1 VFRNFFP
8 YFIPLSEKKFLTF
21 PLSFDI
27 IYSYLGERETLRQ
40 IVPPTNCPACN
51 SILDFVNDQLF
62 CLNDSCSAKSAKRI
76 EHFAK
81 TLKIKGLGPA
91 TIARL
96 DLFDLHDIYSLSQ
109 EEISLCLDSEK
120 LGTKLHNE
128 IQKSKS
134 VDLITLL
141 PAFSIPL
148 IGSSATNKLA
158 QHISSLS
165 EITPEICI
173 EAGLGPK
180 AASNLMDWL
189 VNTFHFQGYYNLPFS
204 FTCKKQAKVSLDD
217 TKGTVC
223 ISGKLKSYPT
233 KAAATQVLEKY
244 GFIVKSSLT
253 KDVTI
258 LLNESGIESAKTK
271 KAEELGIKIFNNLKQ
286 IIEEK

>member
-1 VFRNFFP
+1 MT
-8 YFIPLSEKKFLTF
+8 E
-21 PLSFDI
+21 I
-27 IYSYLGERETLRQ
+27 I
-40 IVPPTNCPACN
+40 PPTNCPACN
-51 SILDFVNDQLF
+51 SVLEFVGDQLF
-62 CLNDSCSAKSAKRI
+62 CKNDSCSAKSAKRL

-81 TLKIKGLGPA
+81 TLKIRGLGPS
-91 TIARL
+91 TIDRL
-96 DLFDLHDIYSLSQ
+96 GLTDYKDIYSLTQ
-109 EEISLCLDSEK
+109 EEISFLLDSEK

-134 VDLITLL
+134 VDLTTLL

-158 QHISSLS
+158 KHISSLS

-189 VNTFHFQGYYNLPFS
+189 INTFHFQEYYNLPFS
-204 FTCKKQAKVSLDD
+204 FTCQKRAEVTDTD

-223 ISGKLKSYPT
+223 ITGKLKSYPT
-233 KAAATQVLEKY
+233 KAAAQQVLIKNGY
-244 GFIVKSSLT
+244 TVKDNLT

-258 LLNESGIESAKTK
+258 LVNESGIESAKTK
-271 KAEELGIKIFNNLKQ
+271 KAEQMGITINQNLKEL
-286 IIEEK
+286 I

>member
-1 VFRNFFP
+1 MT
-8 YFIPLSEKKFLTF
+8 E
-21 PLSFDI
+21 I
-27 IYSYLGERETLRQ
+27 I
-40 IVPPTNCPACN
+40 PPTNCPACN
-51 SILDFVNDQLF
+51 SVLEFVGDQLF
-62 CLNDSCSAKSAKRI
+62 CKNDSCSAKSAKRL

-81 TLKIKGLGPA
+81 TLKIRGLGPS
-91 TIARL
+91 TIDRL
-96 DLFDLHDIYSLSQ
+96 GLTDYKDIYSLTQ
-109 EEISLCLDSEK
+109 EEISFLLDSEK

-134 VDLITLL
+134 VDLTTLL

-158 QHISSLS
+158 KHISSIS

-189 VNTFHFQGYYNLPFS
+189 INTFHFQEYYNLPFS
-204 FTCKKQAKVSLDD
+204 FTCQKRAEVTNTD

-223 ISGKLKSYPT
+223 ITGKLKSYPT
-233 KAAATQVLEKY
+233 KAAAQQVLIKNGY
-244 GFIVKSSLT
+244 LVKDNLT

-258 LLNESGIESAKTK
+258 LVNESGIESAKTK
-271 KAEELGIKIFNNLKQ
+271 KAEQMGITINQNLKEL
-286 IIEEK
+286 I

>member
-1 VFRNFFP
+1 M
-8 YFIPLSEKKFLTF
+8 TF

-51 SILDFVNDQLF
+51 SILEFVNDQLF

-180 AASNLMDWL
+180 AASNLLDWL
-189 VNTFHFQGYYNLPFS
+189 VNTFHFEEYYNLPFT
-204 FTCKKQAKVSLDD
+204 FTCEKRAEVTNTD

-223 ISGKLKSYPT
+223 ITGKLKSYPT
-233 KAAATQVLEKY
+233 KAAAQQVLIKNGY
-244 GFIVKSSLT
+244 LVKDNLT

-258 LLNESGIESAKTK
+258 LVNESGIESAKTK
-271 KAEELGIKIFNNLKQ
+271 KAEQMGITINQNLKEL
-286 IIEEK
+286 I

>member
-1 VFRNFFP
+1 MT
-8 YFIPLSEKKFLTF
+8 E
-21 PLSFDI
+21 I
-27 IYSYLGERETLRQ
+27 I
-40 IVPPTNCPACN
+40 PPTNCPACN
-51 SILDFVNDQLF
+51 SVLEFVGDQLF
-62 CLNDSCSAKSAKRI
+62 CQNDSCPAKSAKRL

-81 TLKIKGLGPA
+81 TLKIRGLGPS
-91 TIARL
+91 TIDRL
-96 DLFDLHDIYSLSQ
+96 GLEDYQDIYSLTQ
-109 EEISLCLDSEK
+109 EEISFLLDSEK

-158 QHISSLS
+158 KHISSLS

-180 AASNLMDWL
+180 AASNLLDWL
-189 VNTFHFQGYYNLPFS
+189 VNTFHFQGYYNLPFT
-204 FTCKKQAKVSLDD
+204 FTCQKRAEVSTTD

-223 ISGKLKSYPT
+223 ITGKLKSYPT
-233 KAAATQVLEKY
+233 KAAAQQVL
-244 GFIVKSSLT
+244 VKNGYLVKDNLT

-258 LLNESGIESAKTK
+258 LVNESGIESAKTK
-271 KAEELGIKIFNNLKQ
+271 KAEQMGITINQNLKEL
-286 IIEEK
+286 I

>member
-1 VFRNFFP
+1 MT
-8 YFIPLSEKKFLTF
+8 E
-21 PLSFDI
+21 I
-27 IYSYLGERETLRQ
+27 I
-40 IVPPTNCPACN
+40 PPTNCPACN
-51 SILDFVNDQLF
+51 SVLEFVGDQLF
-62 CLNDSCSAKSAKRI
+62 CKNDSCSAKSAKRL

-81 TLKIKGLGPA
+81 TLKIRGLGPS
-91 TIARL
+91 TIDRL
-96 DLFDLHDIYSLSQ
+96 GLTDYKDIYSLTQ
-109 EEISLCLDSEK
+109 EEISFLLDSEK

-134 VDLITLL
+134 VDLTTLL

-158 QHISSLS
+158 KHISSLS

-189 VNTFHFQGYYNLPFS
+189 VNTFHFQEYYNLPFS
-204 FTCKKQAKVSLDD
+204 FTCQKRAEITNTD

-223 ISGKLKSYPT
+223 ITGKLKSYPT
-233 KAAATQVLEKY
+233 KAAAQQVLIKNGY
-244 GFIVKSSLT
+244 LVKDNLT

-258 LLNESGIESAKTK
+258 LVNESGIESAKTK
-271 KAEELGIKIFNNLKQ
+271 KAEQMGITINQNLKEL
-286 IIEEK
+286 I

>member
-1 VFRNFFP
+1 MT
-8 YFIPLSEKKFLTF
+8 E
-21 PLSFDI
+21 I
-27 IYSYLGERETLRQ
+27 I
-40 IVPPTNCPACN
+40 PPTNCPACN
-51 SILDFVNDQLF
+51 SVLEFVGDQLF
-62 CLNDSCSAKSAKRI
+62 CQNDSCPAKSAKRL

-81 TLKIKGLGPA
+81 TLKIRGLGPS
-91 TIARL
+91 TIDRL
-96 DLFDLHDIYSLSQ
+96 GLTDYKDIYSLTQ
-109 EEISLCLDSEK
+109 EEISFLLDSEK

-134 VDLITLL
+134 VDLTTLL

-158 QHISSLS
+158 KHISSLS

-189 VNTFHFQGYYNLPFS
+189 VNTFHFQEYYNLPFS
-204 FTCKKQAKVSLDD
+204 FTCQKRAEVTNTD

-223 ISGKLKSYPT
+223 ITGKLKSYPT
-233 KAAATQVLEKY
+233 KAAAQQVLIKNGY
-244 GFIVKSSLT
+244 LVKDNLT

-258 LLNESGIESAKTK
+258 LVNESGIESAKTK
-271 KAEELGIKIFNNLKQ
+271 KAEQMGITINQNLKEL
-286 IIEEK
+286 I